1 MSISGAVLKPDFLKI
16 IQSQSNELPFEVS
29 SDGLEV
35 LKYKSKT
42 SRQSL
47 EITSSSSSSSSSS
60 TSTTDPNPNERKV
73 SIQAQDGFIY
83 LTTKRLVFITA
94 TQGDIQSFV
103 IDLNLAPLLQLSHKV
118 QAPWIG
124 SNYWEFMFRS
134 SSQDGIATD
143 GLPKNQYFVGKL
155 RFHDGGLFE
164 FCEILNKTLNDAVNN
179 REIDDTLP
187 SYNEVQ
193 Q

>member
-16 IQSQSNELPFEVS
+16 IQSQSNELPFEAS

-47 EITSSSSSSSSSS
+47 EITSSSSSS

-73 SIQAQDGFIY
+73 SILAQDGFIY

-179 REIDDTLP
+179 RDIDDTLP

>member
-179 REIDDTLP
+179 RDIDDTLP

>member
-47 EITSSSSSSSSSS
+47 KITSSSSSSSSS

-73 SIQAQDGFIY
+73 SILAQDGFIY

-179 REIDDTLP
+179 RDIDDTLP

>member
-47 EITSSSSSSSSSS
+47 EITSSSSSS

-73 SIQAQDGFIY
+73 SILAQDGFIY

-179 REIDDTLP
+179 RDIDDTLP
-187 SYNEVQ
+187 SYNEAQ